1 MIKQVF
7 QALNEDS
14 RKGDFVNLTNTD
26 RTDLEID
33 LTNDKIEGM
42 SQYMWKKYIKNK
54 SNDAALKYI
63 NEVNI
68 TKKKPSD
75 IDFNKIKMS
84 E

>member
-14 RKGDFVNLTNTD
+14 RKGDFVNLKNKD
-26 RTDLEID
+26 RIDSEID

-63 NEVNI
+63 KEENI
-68 TKKKPSD
+68 TKKKTRD
-75 IDFNKIKMS
+75 IDFNEIKMS